1 MNKKNKTLILLMV
14 LGVIMILLGS
24 TFAYFS
30 WRSGENKEVVFNTS
44 KGLQEYIIYDSG
56 ESKFVGD
63 FQVGTSYTSGVHTT
77 VSIYKSDKISDKM
90 LYATINMKVKE
101 IGENLNNSEALKW
114 TVTLGNATSNGK
126 VLASGNF
133 SLLSTGSEM
142 AILPNFEV
150 TTTLTEYTIWI
161 WLDETLADSSMTGE
175 TADVSIWT
183 QVDQIVVDK
192 FEITKLTNNYQIIK
206 AIAVNS
212 GKKIIG
218 YQVTDSNTEPST
230 WISIPENE
238 QNNIYNLEY
247 TVNNTGT
254 YYIWFKDKN
263 NKIISKNLNVD
274 KIDITGPVCTWDNI
288 SKNNL
293 DEKETATISLLCTDS
308 ETGMV
313 SKDLVVSDFTI
324 SNNIITISKV
334 EKSNITNGYKYTLTV
349 VGGNTSG
356 ETTITLPKDKLS
368 DKVNNHNIETVSD
381 NISVDAVKTY
391 AITYKDV
398 GGTEFSGVHGDN
410 YPLTYTTKSITKLV
424 NPSKTGYTFNGWYLA
439 QDGSGTA
446 ITEIDGS
453 THSGELVLYAKWT
466 VNTYTISYKDVGNTT
481 FTGTHGNGYP
491 IKYTYG
497 KETTLVNPSKTGYT
511 FSGWYLAQDG
521 SGNAVTKI
529 SSTQT
534 GNIVLYAKWSVNSY
548 IVTYDYATNGGSE
561 ATKTSA
567 SVNYNANIDLT
578 PTATKSNWT
587 FVGWNTNKDATSG
600 LSTLKMGTSNIT
612 LYAIYKKTITGTFNY
627 YNNQN
632 TKVSSTIYN
641 KATTATI
648 TTPTI
653 GNQTVS
659 SVTYT
664 ARGWSTSNTG
674 NANVAVTSGK
684 TVTLSADQTYYA
696 SYQATITGTFY
707 YSKLTK
713 DDYIYKSGTQA
724 SVTTTAIRYMNY
736 KGTYIQSNYT
746 VPSAVTTS
754 TGGAS
759 AENYIGVATAINS
772 ATIVTPSTANTKF
785 YAVYTE
791 PLTFY
796 YYNGSSHVS
805 KTVTRRML
813 SDGTSYNNSLSEAE
827 VVPSSY
833 DGASYVAWTY
843 DSSNY
848 SNDYR
853 RVPLGTGTNALYAIY
868 EKTFTVSY
876 NANGGSGAPSNQT
889 SKRTYVSK
897 SGGIN
902 TYNQTITL
910 SQTVPTRAGY
920 TFNGW
925 YNASSG
931 GTKIG
936 DKGASYTPTSSIT
949 LYANWKASTYT
960 VTLDNQGATSAGTTS
975 VTATYQSAMPSITKP
990 SKTGYTFNG
999 YYSEKNGSGTQYY
1012 TASGTSAK
1020 NFDKTSNVTLYA
1032 KWTANTYKVDF
1043 NGNMFSTTSKTINGL
1058 TLTYDYD
1065 NSYLTINGTPTS
1077 TSSLLTNFTGLSFT
1091 SGDKYTLTITY
1102 VSGSYAYTGT
1112 GVPSFVV
1119 DVANAAGT
1127 GNLATRNAEGLTYFT
1142 SGSKSITLTASD
1154 LAGTDGSGFRFWMW
1168 AKEPAKQTFTNY
1180 KIKVNFIKND
1190 TKNVAY
1196 GSTYGSLPIPK
1207 RLGFTFDGWYTGE
1220 KGTGTKITDSTKVT
1234 TTANQTLYAKWKDN
1248 VLPYGTASLSL
1259 TNGKFTLKLSNQGD
1273 DGSGL
1278 TGTYGFALTTNS
1290 NCSAATYANQTG
1302 VSKEYSGSYTND
1314 ATYYGCIKLT
1324 DKAGN
1329 IAYLSSIGVKYSYIN
1344 VNQLYTTSGEQTY
1357 TIPKT
1362 GIYKLEVWGA
1372 QGGSANSTYI
1382 GGYGGYS
1389 VGNVNLSKDDI
1400 IYINVGGKGEVTNG
1414 GYNGGGVS
1422 GSTTYSGGGGGGAT
1436 HIATVSGLLSTLSSK
1451 TSNILIAAGGGGGGV
1466 IGDNNS
1472 SSGGSGGGYIGNNAI
1487 SSTSNYKNPTGGTQT
1502 TGGSKGN
1509 YGDNGS
1515 FGQGGNG
1522 NSWSGGGGGGYYG
1535 GGGGHGA
1542 GGGGGSGYIGNSLLT
1557 DKYMY
1562 CYNCTTSTATAT
1574 KTNTTTNVSSTP
1586 TANYA
1591 KSVNGA
1597 ARITATFYMNA
1608 ASLILTY
1615 NNNGGLGCYSKTI
1628 VNGSTYGELCTPVRD
1643 GYSFAGWYTQAS
1655 GGTQITASTSVTVTA
1670 NQTIYAHW
1678 TASTNPVVT
1687 FNPNGNVSYVSG
1699 DISST
1704 INVSKGSNELN
1715 SSTFKYIYSKDKNT
1729 TPSVEFTLGSSYQLK
1744 AATGIYYLIAQ
1755 ACDVNGNCTKNVS
1768 NPFHVDNESPTG
1780 TLSLASNSD
1789 GSIDITINAHDNG
1802 SGIKEYGYLITTES
1816 SCPTTGY
1823 TKSNNNVYTF
1833 NVGTS
1838 GTYYVCAK
1846 IIDNVQNET
1855 VISDSII
1862 HVGIPT
1868 EYSDSG
1874 EYTYVVPVS
1883 GYYKLE
1889 VWGAQGGVSG
1899 GYGGYSKGLVYLEKN
1914 TILYVNIGS
1923 TTTDTTGGYNGGG
1936 TGVSNGGV
1944 SGGGGG
1950 ATHIA
1955 TVNGLLSTLSS
1966 KTSNILIVAGGG
1978 GGKAVWSNYSG
1989 GGGSGGGIS
1998 GNQGLYAGTVS
2009 PGLAYPGTQTG
2020 GGSGGTGVGN
2030 GSAGTFGQG
2039 GNSAYFGAGGGGGYY
2054 GGGGGGIVDNG
2065 VGAGGGGS
2073 GYIGND
2079 LLTDKYMYCYNC
2091 TESGSYST
2099 KTISTTCTNAA
2110 ATENCSKQG
2119 NGHAKIS
2126 FISTDYN
2133 YTKFSN
2139 GDYEEIGYSG
2149 TEQVYTVPTTGTYK
2163 LEVWGAQGGSANSYL
2178 GGYGGYSTGKVNL
2191 EKGDKLYINIGGQ
2204 GTSGIN
2210 GTVGIT
2216 TGGYNGGGSGYTQGS
2231 STNSG
2236 GGGGATH
2243 IAIVSGLLST
2253 LSSKTSNILIV
2264 AGSGGGGSSWY
2275 WSDSSY
2281 AYSSGGSGGG
2291 IKGMPPI
2298 IDKLGSWTTTNHYGK
2313 GGTQTAGGQGISNGV
2328 LNAGSNNSTYT
2339 GKFGLGASADSSTGD
2354 NGGYGGGG
2362 AGGGY
2367 YGGGV
2372 GGVKGGAGGSGYIGN
2387 SLLTDKYM
2395 YCYNCTASSDTAT
2408 KTYTTTNVSS
2418 TPTAN
2423 YAKSGNGAARIT
2435 AISLNV
2441 DLLIITY
2448 NNNGGSG
2455 CYSKTI
2461 VNGGTY
2467 GELCTP
2473 IRDGYSFSGWYTQA
2487 NGGTLITAST
2497 SIIAATNQT
2506 IYAHWTA
2513 STNPVIAFNPNGNV
2527 SYVSGDISSKINV
2540 SKGSNELNS
2549 STFKYIYSKDK
2560 NTAPSVGFTSGNS
2573 YQLKAATGTYY
2584 LIVQACD
2591 VNGKCTKTV
2600 SNPFYVDNTKPTG
2613 TIALTAKNN
2622 TVTAVISASDVGS
2635 GIKNYGYLITTES
2648 SCPTNGY
2655 TTSNNAQ
2662 YTFNTT
2668 LSGTYRVCVK
2678 ITDKVGNTN
2687 TINNTITINTTKYTY
2702 SMLISNY
2709 KCANKSAGTN
2719 PYMTYTGNCE
2729 VVNDSNNNWR
2739 IKFLTSG
2746 TLKFSDSVVIDA
2758 FLVGGGGGGNVGGGG
2773 GGGYTNT
2780 YKNITLTAK
2789 EYSIVVGD
2797 GGAVGVAGNISYFD
2811 DKTLYFANGGSPG
2824 SGAGGAGGSGGGGQA
2839 SYNYGYDGGGSG
2851 GSYGTNGGGG
2861 SSSMYVN
2868 GASGGKG
2875 QWTTTCEF
2883 GEGTT
2888 SGCTNGDDYA
2898 YSGGGSGAQHCYYNS
2913 TLGTVCNSGGK
2924 GGGGTDAKGTDNRGG
2939 GGAASYAGGS
2949 GIVIIRNVR

>member
-1 MNKKNKTLILLMV
+1 MDKKNKTLILLMV

-56 ESKFVGD
+56 ESKFIGD
-63 FQVGTSYTSGVHTT
+63 FQVGSSYTSGVHTT

-206 AIAVNS
+206 ATAVNS

-696 SYQATITGTFY
+696 SYQATITGTFF

-746 VPSAVTTS
+746 VPSTVTTS

-949 LYANWKASTYT
+949 LYANWTVNSYT
-960 VTLDNQGATSAGTTS
+960 VTYDYATNGGSGATKTSAS
-975 VTATYQSAMPSITKP
+975 VNYNANIDLTPTATKS
-990 SKTGYTFNG
+990 GWTFVGWNTN
-999 YYSEKNGSGTQYY
+999 KDATSGLSTLKM
-1012 TASGTSAK
+1012 GT
-1020 NFDKTSNVTLYA
+1020 NNITLYA
-1032 KWTANTYKVDF
+1032 IYRKEAK
-1043 NGNMFSTTSKTINGL
+1043 
-1058 TLTYDYD
+1058 
-1065 NSYLTINGTPTS
+1065 
-1077 TSSLLTNFTGLSFT
+1077 
-1091 SGDKYTLTITY
+1091 TLTITFNKNGALTQTNSSGTA
-1102 VSGSYAYTGT
+1102 VS
-1112 GVPSFVV
+1112 
-1119 DVANAAGT
+1119 D
-1127 GNLATRNAEGLTYFT
+1127 
-1142 SGSKSITLTASD
+1142 
-1154 LAGTDGSGFRFWMW
+1154 
-1168 AKEPAKQTFTNY
+1168 
-1180 KIKVNFIKND
+1180 
-1190 TKNVAY
+1190 
-1196 GSTYGSLPIPK
+1196 
-1207 RLGFTFDGWYTGE
+1207 
-1220 KGTGTKITDSTKVT
+1220 TKITRTCTIAAVYNKATQATTCNVTSPTIVGSTNTPTVVGYNTSANSTSSVWNQNTAKTVSANATYYAITRANAITHTVT
-1234 TTANQTLYAKWKDN
+1234 YKKGVNVSAIGATTGSCTRAATYNGTAQATSCNVTLPSITANAGYTSVGWNTTSGATTGFTGTRTLTGNQTLYANAFDK
-1248 VLPYGTASLSL
+1248 TAPTGSISLSL
-1259 TNGKFTLKLSNQGD
+1259 
-1273 DGSGL
+1273 
-1278 TGTYGFALTTNS
+1278 
-1290 NCSAATYANQTG
+1290 
-1302 VSKEYSGSYTND
+1302 
-1314 ATYYGCIKLT
+1314 
-1324 DKAGN
+1324 
-1329 IAYLSSIGVKYSYIN
+1329 
-1344 VNQLYTTSGEQTY
+1344 
-1357 TIPKT
+1357 
-1362 GIYKLEVWGA
+1362 
-1372 QGGSANSTYI
+1372 
-1382 GGYGGYS
+1382 
-1389 VGNVNLSKDDI
+1389 
-1400 IYINVGGKGEVTNG
+1400 
-1414 GYNGGGVS
+1414 
-1422 GSTTYSGGGGGGAT
+1422 
-1436 HIATVSGLLSTLSSK
+1436 
-1451 TSNILIAAGGGGGGV
+1451 
-1466 IGDNNS
+1466 
-1472 SSGGSGGGYIGNNAI
+1472 
-1487 SSTSNYKNPTGGTQT
+1487 
-1502 TGGSKGN
+1502 
-1509 YGDNGS
+1509 
-1515 FGQGGNG
+1515 
-1522 NSWSGGGGGGYYG
+1522 
-1535 GGGGHGA
+1535 
-1542 GGGGGSGYIGNSLLT
+1542 
-1557 DKYMY
+1557 
-1562 CYNCTTSTATAT
+1562 
-1574 KTNTTTNVSSTP
+1574 
-1586 TANYA
+1586 
-1591 KSVNGA
+1591 
-1597 ARITATFYMNA
+1597 
-1608 ASLILTY
+1608 
-1615 NNNGGLGCYSKTI
+1615 
-1628 VNGSTYGELCTPVRD
+1628 
-1643 GYSFAGWYTQAS
+1643 
-1655 GGTQITASTSVTVTA
+1655 
-1670 NQTIYAHW
+1670 
-1678 TASTNPVVT
+1678 
-1687 FNPNGNVSYVSG
+1687 
-1699 DISST
+1699 
-1704 INVSKGSNELN
+1704 
-1715 SSTFKYIYSKDKNT
+1715 
-1729 TPSVEFTLGSSYQLK
+1729 
-1744 AATGIYYLIAQ
+1744 
-1755 ACDVNGNCTKNVS
+1755 
-1768 NPFHVDNESPTG
+1768 
-1780 TLSLASNSD
+1780 
-1789 GSIDITINAHDNG
+1789 
-1802 SGIKEYGYLITTES
+1802 
-1816 SCPTTGY
+1816 
-1823 TKSNNNVYTF
+1823 
-1833 NVGTS
+1833 
-1838 GTYYVCAK
+1838 
-1846 IIDNVQNET
+1846 
-1855 VISDSII
+1855 
-1862 HVGIPT
+1862 
-1868 EYSDSG
+1868 
-1874 EYTYVVPVS
+1874 
-1883 GYYKLE
+1883 
-1889 VWGAQGGVSG
+1889 
-1899 GYGGYSKGLVYLEKN
+1899 
-1914 TILYVNIGS
+1914 
-1923 TTTDTTGGYNGGG
+1923 
-1936 TGVSNGGV
+1936 
-1944 SGGGGG
+1944 
-1950 ATHIA
+1950 
-1955 TVNGLLSTLSS
+1955 
-1966 KTSNILIVAGGG
+1966 
-1978 GGKAVWSNYSG
+1978 
-1989 GGGSGGGIS
+1989 
-1998 GNQGLYAGTVS
+1998 
-2009 PGLAYPGTQTG
+2009 
-2020 GGSGGTGVGN
+2020 
-2030 GSAGTFGQG
+2030 
-2039 GNSAYFGAGGGGGYY
+2039 
-2054 GGGGGGIVDNG
+2054 
-2065 VGAGGGGS
+2065 
-2073 GYIGND
+2073 
-2079 LLTDKYMYCYNC
+2079 
-2091 TESGSYST
+2091 
-2099 KTISTTCTNAA
+2099 
-2110 ATENCSKQG
+2110 
-2119 NGHAKIS
+2119 
-2126 FISTDYN
+2126 
-2133 YTKFSN
+2133 
-2139 GDYEEIGYSG
+2139 
-2149 TEQVYTVPTTGTYK
+2149 
-2163 LEVWGAQGGSANSYL
+2163 
-2178 GGYGGYSTGKVNL
+2178 
-2191 EKGDKLYINIGGQ
+2191 
-2204 GTSGIN
+2204 
-2210 GTVGIT
+2210 
-2216 TGGYNGGGSGYTQGS
+2216 
-2231 STNSG
+2231 
-2236 GGGGATH
+2236 
-2243 IAIVSGLLST
+2243 
-2253 LSSKTSNILIV
+2253 
-2264 AGSGGGGSSWY
+2264 
-2275 WSDSSY
+2275 
-2281 AYSSGGSGGG
+2281 
-2291 IKGMPPI
+2291 
-2298 IDKLGSWTTTNHYGK
+2298 
-2313 GGTQTAGGQGISNGV
+2313 
-2328 LNAGSNNSTYT
+2328 
-2339 GKFGLGASADSSTGD
+2339 
-2354 NGGYGGGG
+2354 
-2362 AGGGY
+2362 
-2367 YGGGV
+2367 
-2372 GGVKGGAGGSGYIGN
+2372 
-2387 SLLTDKYM
+2387 
-2395 YCYNCTASSDTAT
+2395 SDT
-2408 KTYTTTNVSS
+2408 V
-2418 TPTAN
+2418 
-2423 YAKSGNGAARIT
+2423 IT
-2435 AISLNV
+2435 AIV
-2441 DLLIITY
+2441 
-2448 NNNGGSG
+2448 
-2455 CYSKTI
+2455 
-2461 VNGGTY
+2461 
-2467 GELCTP
+2467 
-2473 IRDGYSFSGWYTQA
+2473 
-2487 NGGTLITAST
+2487 TASD
-2497 SIIAATNQT
+2497 S
-2506 IYAHWTA
+2506 
-2513 STNPVIAFNPNGNV
+2513 
-2527 SYVSGDISSKINV
+2527 
-2540 SKGSNELNS
+2540 
-2549 STFKYIYSKDK
+2549 
-2560 NTAPSVGFTSGNS
+2560 
-2573 YQLKAATGTYY
+2573 
-2584 LIVQACD
+2584 
-2591 VNGKCTKTV
+2591 
-2600 SNPFYVDNTKPTG
+2600 
-2613 TIALTAKNN
+2613 
-2622 TVTAVISASDVGS
+2622 GS
-2635 GIKNYGYLITTES
+2635 GIKNYGYLITTAS
-2648 SCPTNGY
+2648 SCPTSGY
-2655 TTSNNAQ
+2655 TTSA
-2662 YTFNTT
+2662 NTT
-2668 LSGTYRVCVK
+2668 YNFTVSSSGTYYVCVK
-2678 ITDKVGNTN
+2678 LTDKAGNESIISKQIIAEIKNITIDLPDGMIPIIFDTSNGTVIKTISSTDTSWYDYDNQEWANAVLVKESGTKTRDYYKSNIGVTINQADILAYYVYIPRYKYKIWSVDNDKKKGKEQTIEIEFETKDTEKSVGTQVGEYITHPAFTFGDTELSGIWVGKFETTGTASNPTILPDVTSLRNQNVSAQFATAQLLGGTNYGVTTN
-2687 TINNTITINTTKYTY
+2687 TDSHMMKNSEWGAVAYLSHSKYGANREIYINNSRSY
-2702 SMLISNY
+2702 
-2709 KCANKSAGTN
+2709 
-2719 PYMTYTGNCE
+2719 YTGR
-2729 VVNDSNNNWR
+2729 S
-2739 IKFLTSG
+2739 
-2746 TLKFSDSVVIDA
+2746 
-2758 FLVGGGGGGNVGGGG
+2758 GGNVGGNTPINKTYTDQTSTTQYNNY
-2773 GGGYTNT
+2773 GYYTWDGYLLEYNANT
-2780 YKNITLTAK
+2780 KSSTRDLSKVASTTGNITGIYDMSGGASDYVMGVFANSDGQLWSGYKTSYNSGFTGLLGSAGDQYTGVDFPDSKYYDVYKAYSGTSINSLTAC
-2789 EYSIVVGD
+2789 
-2797 GGAVGVAGNISYFD
+2797 
-2811 DKTLYFANGGSPG
+2811 NGGICYGHGLSEVNKWYNDAAYFVVDSFSWFTRG
-2824 SGAGGAGGSGGGGQA
+2824 SNWSGGAGVFSFNRDDGSALNSLGFR
-2839 SYNYGYDGGGSG
+2839 SSLVVDG
-2851 GSYGTNGGGG
+2851 
-2861 SSSMYVN
+2861 
-2868 GASGGKG
+2868 A
-2875 QWTTTCEF
+2875 
-2883 GEGTT
+2883 
-2888 SGCTNGDDYA
+2888 
-2898 YSGGGSGAQHCYYNS
+2898 
-2913 TLGTVCNSGGK
+2913 
-2924 GGGGTDAKGTDNRGG
+2924 
-2939 GGAASYAGGS
+2939 
-2949 GIVIIRNVR
+2949 